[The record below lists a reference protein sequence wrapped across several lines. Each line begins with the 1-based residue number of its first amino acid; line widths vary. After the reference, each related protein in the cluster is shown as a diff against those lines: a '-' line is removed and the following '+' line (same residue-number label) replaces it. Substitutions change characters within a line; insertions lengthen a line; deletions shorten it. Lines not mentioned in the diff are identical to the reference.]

1 MKILPKIIIYC
12 LWIGFLIWFSNFSS
26 PYFFDFVNFIKRR
39 FFGDGISPSIDFA
52 IGFIP
57 WNFSFSMLIWLPFL
71 FLKRRRLE
79 AAREIIAGVIFFF
92 FLLLINLF
100 SIVIWWIFFSGAIGN
115 LSEPSFSAL
124 EQYAIDDGWTAF
136 QFRILWWT
144 YLIVTTAF
152 SALIAFSISQMK
164 KKDIYKALSS

>member
-1 MKILPKIIIYC
+1 MKTSGKIIVC
-12 LWIGFLIWFSNFSS
+12 CVWFGLLVLFSVFGEGFFYGFI
-26 PYFFDFVNFIKRR
+26 NFIKEKI
-39 FFGDGISPSIDFA
+39 FGNDISPSIDFA

-57 WNFSFSMLIWLPFL
+57 WNFFFSLLIWLPFL

-79 AAREIIAGVIFFF
+79 AAKEIIAGVIFFF
-92 FLLLINLF
+92 FLLMINLF

-144 YLIVTTAF
+144 YLIFTTVF
-152 SALIAFSISQMK
+152 SALMAFSVSQMK